1 MNYIINFTTHYKYQ
15 GFFLLN
21 NDFIHNFMLC
31 VMYML

>member
-15 GFFLLN
+15 GFFLN